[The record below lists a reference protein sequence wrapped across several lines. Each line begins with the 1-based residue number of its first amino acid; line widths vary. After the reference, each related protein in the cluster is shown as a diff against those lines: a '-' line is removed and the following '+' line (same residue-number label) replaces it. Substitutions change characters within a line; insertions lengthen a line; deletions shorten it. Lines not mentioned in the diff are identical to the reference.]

1 MGFAILFVLGAVEI
15 YHDTDRLNAN
25 MKLKVLI
32 SVFLVTVS
40 SATTKTDQ
48 FKEADELFSKLK
60 PVLLNLFPEAGLKVT
75 HIEKNENIT
84 KKTSVH
90 YINYVLLG
98 VKKPVSEKELE
109 GFYTKLKDFF
119 IWTRYWDA
127 MYGAEVLYFSHG
139 YPTEKYAEDYS
150 PSIIPNMNYS
160 IMSAEGSY
168 LNLDIDFISRE
179 ENTLIVECR
188 LLLTLPEQPDPE
200 LKLINT
206 HLYYKGLQRDR
217 HNYEIKFEALNNT
230 GRDLY
235 VATGID
241 YFSSGSSTLD
251 GYANISIGIYV
262 KRAILEGK
270 IFPPKEYLKIKKIC
284 PGGVVPMSMK
294 ITEDKPLNGITL
306 CYRTE
311 DIYNGKVN
319 YWTGKTKTKLILPEQ
334 SATELPPVQQP
345 R

>member
-1 MGFAILFVLGAVEI
+1 
-15 YHDTDRLNAN
+15 
-25 MKLKVLI
+25 
-32 SVFLVTVS
+32 
-40 SATTKTDQ
+40 
-48 FKEADELFSKLK
+48 
-60 PVLLNLFPEAGLKVT
+60 
-75 HIEKNENIT
+75 
-84 KKTSVH
+84 
-90 YINYVLLG
+90 
-98 VKKPVSEKELE
+98 
-109 GFYTKLKDFF
+109 
-119 IWTRYWDA
+119 
-127 MYGAEVLYFSHG
+127 
-139 YPTEKYAEDYS
+139 
-150 PSIIPNMNYS
+150 
-160 IMSAEGSY
+160 MSAEGSY